1 VASVHRLLPLLLLS
15 VGCNKLLAKDAPAP
29 AAEEGKAEAEKDAP
43 AEAVHDAPGDAPR
56 EARAAR
62 YGVPFAWETSP
73 EEPLARARK
82 FMAEVLTANATFMRQ
97 GRDHFAPFAEGEKP
111 RATVLACADSRV
123 QAGAWDASPENDDYT
138 VRNLGNQLETSM
150 GSVEYGVE
158 HLHTPVLLIV
168 GHTGCDAVKTVMNKA
183 VKGKDAVSQEL
194 SHMKL
199 SERRRGGDSGE
210 WDALTSAVVAN
221 VDAQVSRAVA
231 HFSPFVQSG
240 ELTVVGAVYDVA
252 NHFDEGHGRLR
263 IVNVNSNVEDE
274 RIAAFV
280 EAVKED
286 EKPARAP
293 SFSARRAPEERGH
306 GLLDSTGRLLPGTP
320 RATINAVSVLGSG
333 GLDAVTSG
341 TLRTPRAAGGILP
354 GTSDLKLAPGANR
367 YANVGRSPAA
377 VDAAAAPGQGGA
389 AAAPAQR
396 SPAAGHD
403 APPGATAPAH
413 PPPGEHGEAGAGHGP
428 TGPAA
433 APAKGGLSIPGA
445 THDATP
451 PGRKAGGGAHGDAA
465 KPPTAEKPEPG
476 QH

>member
-293 SFSARRAPEERGH
+293 SFAARRAPEERGS
-306 GLLDSTGRLLPGTP
+306 GLLGSTGRLLPGTP

-333 GLDAVTSG
+333 GLDAVSSG

-367 YANVGRSPAA
+367 YANVGRSPAP
-377 VDAAAAPGQGGA
+377 VDA

-403 APPGATAPAH
+403 APPVAAAPEH
-413 PPPGEHGEAGAGHGP
+413 PAPGEQGEPGPGPGP

-433 APAKGGLSIPGA
+433 APAKRGLSIPGA

-451 PGRKAGGGAHGDAA
+451 PGRKAGGGAQGDAA
-465 KPPTAEKPEPG
+465 KPPTAEKAEPG

>member
-1 VASVHRLLPLLLLS
+1 M
-15 VGCNKLLAKDAPAP
+15 GCNKLLAKDAPAP

-43 AEAVHDAPGDAPR
+43 AQAAHDDAPGDAPR

-82 FMAEVLTANATFMRQ
+82 FMAEVLAANATFMGQ

-210 WDALTSAVVAN
+210 WDELTSAVVAN
-221 VDAQVSRAVA
+221 VDAQVSQAVA

-293 SFSARRAPEERGH
+293 SFAARRAPVERSN

-333 GLDAVTSG
+333 GLDAVSSG

-354 GTSDLKLAPGANR
+354 GTSDLTLAPGANR

-377 VDAAAAPGQGGA
+377 VDAAAPGNGGA
-389 AAAPAQR
+389 AAAPARR
-396 SPAAGHD
+396 SPATTGHAAPPAAHD
-403 APPGATAPAH
+403 APPGAAAPAH
-413 PPPGEHGEAGAGHGP
+413 PAPGEHGEAGPGHGA

-433 APAKGGLSIPGA
+433 APAKRGLSIPGA

-451 PGRKAGGGAHGDAA
+451 PGRKAGAGAPGDAA
-465 KPPTAEKPEPG
+465 KPHAAEKTEPG
-476 QH
+476 HH

>member
-1 VASVHRLLPLLLLS
+1 M
-15 VGCNKLLAKDAPAP
+15 GCNKLFAKDTPAP
-29 AAEEGKAEAEKDAP
+29 AAEEGKAETEKDKS
-43 AEAVHDAPGDAPR
+43 AEAAHDEAPGGAPR

-62 YGVPFAWETSP
+62 YGVPFVWETSP

-82 FMAEVLTANATFMRQ
+82 FMAEVLAANATFMGQ

-138 VRNLGNQLETSM
+138 VRNLGNQLETSL

-168 GHTGCDAVKTVMNKA
+168 GHTGCDAVKTVMNKT
-183 VKGKDAVSQEL
+183 VEGKDSVSQEL
-194 SHMKL
+194 SRMKL

-221 VDAQVSRAVA
+221 VDSQVSQAVA

-280 EAVKED
+280 KAVKED

-293 SFSARRAPEERGH
+293 SFAARRTPDERGN
-306 GLLDSTGRLLPGTP
+306 GLLDGTSRLPPGTP

-333 GLDAVTSG
+333 GLDAVSSG
-341 TLRTPRAAGGILP
+341 TLRTPRAGSDILP

-377 VDAAAAPGQGGA
+377 VNAAAAPGAAAAEPAPGQHPPAAAHGSPPAHDAPPA
-389 AAAPAQR
+389 AAAPER
-396 SPAAGHD
+396 PSP
-403 APPGATAPAH
+403 
-413 PPPGEHGEAGAGHGP
+413 EQGEAGGGHGSA
-428 TGPAA
+428 GPAA
-433 APAKGGLSIPGA
+433 TPPKRGLSIPGA
-445 THDATP
+445 AHDAAP
-451 PGRKAGGGAHGDAA
+451 PGRKAGGAPHGDAA
-465 KPPTAEKPEPG
+465 KPHAAENPEPG
-476 QH
+476 HH